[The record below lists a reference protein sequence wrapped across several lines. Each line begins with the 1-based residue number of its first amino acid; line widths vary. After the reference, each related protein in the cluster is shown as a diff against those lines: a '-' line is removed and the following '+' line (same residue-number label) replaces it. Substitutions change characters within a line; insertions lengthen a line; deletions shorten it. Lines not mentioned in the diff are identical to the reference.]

1 MSAGAAPPLITSLV
15 SLLVAARLGGEVL
28 ERLGQPAM
36 IGEILAGVLLGP
48 SVAGWI
54 GVTPELKVITELGV
68 FFLVLLAGME
78 IDPGELAETV
88 RGRGAWI
95 ALASFVVPLLAGAA
109 VAAVFGLDKYRIA
122 FMGLC
127 VAITALPVSVRILLD
142 LRQLQSPTGRRI
154 VSAAVFNDTAA
165 LLLLGVILD
174 MGAAGTWSQF
184 AAESALALGKALL
197 LMAIV
202 VAAYRL
208 VVFSAGRIPL
218 ARRVL
223 ERLLAGVRTKEALFA
238 VSIAFVMTFAALSE
252 RLGLHSVI
260 GAFFGAM
267 LLSREFLGEANYKEV
282 QKTASGITIG
292 FLAPV
297 FFAAIGL
304 QFDARSLRAP
314 GFLLAVLAAAFV
326 SKIAGGYLGGRLARL
341 SAEESWALGM
351 GLNGRGI
358 MELVIADIA
367 YSRGFIGANIFACL
381 VLIAVSTTLVTPW
394 LLKSA
399 LDRIPA

>member
-1 MSAGAAPPLITSLV
+1 MPLISSLV
-15 SLLVAARLGGEVL
+15 CLLIAARLGGEIL

-78 IDPGELAETV
+78 IDPGELAETMK
-88 RGRGAWI
+88 GRGFWI
-95 ALASFVVPLLAGAA
+95 ALSSFLVPLLAGAA
-109 VAAVFGLDKYRIA
+109 VAAAFGLDKYRVA
-122 FMGLC
+122 FLGLC

-142 LRQLQSPTGRRI
+142 LGRLQSPTGRRI

-165 LLLLGVILD
+165 LLLLGIILD
-174 MGAAGTWSQF
+174 MGAAGTWSQL
-184 AAESALALGKALL
+184 ASETALALGKALL
-197 LMAIV
+197 LMAV
-202 VAAYRL
+202 LVAAYRL
-208 VVFSAGRIPL
+208 IMLSAGRIPL

-223 ERLLAGVRTKEALFA
+223 ERLLAGVKTKEALFA

-267 LLSREFLGEANYKEV
+267 LLSREFLGEENHKEV
-282 QKTASGITIG
+282 QKTASSVTIG

-304 QFDARSLRAP
+304 QFDVRSLKTP

-341 SAEESWALGM
+341 SSAESWALGM

-367 YSRGFIGANIFACL
+367 YSRGFIGANIFTCL
-381 VLIAVSTTLVTPW
+381 VLIAVTTTIVTPW

-399 LDRIPA
+399 LDKIPA